1 MTGGRTPPRS
11 RLCSRSPNS
20 TATSCRA
27 PSRTRQGAWRSS
39 RRIGGLCCCSPTCSC
54 SPAERPTLP
63 RGSVGRS
70 AGEQEHVGEQQHSP
84 PIRRLERHAPC
95 RVLDGALQLVAVELG
110 EREQR
115 RERGGVRPPVM
126 QLLQEALAA

>member
-54 SPAERPTLP
+54 SPAERPTLDRKSTRLKLQSLP
-63 RGSVGRS
+63 TISYAVFCLKKKNQNVKR
-70 AGEQEHVGEQQHSP
+70 HTLPDNYCDDKLPNHHQH
-84 PIRRLERHAPC
+84 I
-95 RVLDGALQLVAVELG
+95 
-110 EREQR
+110 
-115 RERGGVRPPVM
+115 
-126 QLLQEALAA
+126 